1 MRITL
6 VLENLPNYNKK
17 LYDIDVPSV
26 CNLKKNTKGKPMLDV
41 FHKVVTYLI
50 NLGIPIKN
58 IIGFSDNNFQYHVD
72 DIKGYKNVV
81 NKGLILE
88 MPAAI
93 KADKAILA
101 HCLKHEE
108 AVIIS
113 QDLMREYYKYLPS
126 KNWIVKR
133 RICVVIVYDDIYLIP
148 MIDSMKIIENE
159 ITSKSTTLPIEEKN
173 DEKYTRTT
181 LDVLIDIEKSE
192 KKAKLNYY

>member
-1 MRITL
+1 
-6 VLENLPNYNKK
+6 
-17 LYDIDVPSV
+17 
-26 CNLKKNTKGKPMLDV
+26 MLDV

-50 NLGIPIKN
+50 NLGVPKKN

-72 DIKGYKNVV
+72 DIKGYRNVIR
-81 NKGLILE
+81 KGLVLE

-101 HCLKHEE
+101 HCLQHEE
-108 AVIIS
+108 AVLVS

-126 KNWIVKR
+126 KEWIVKR
-133 RICVVIVYDDIYLIP
+133 RICVVIVYNDIYLIP
-148 MIDSMKIIENE
+148 MLDSMNVIEKE
-159 ITSKSTTLPIEEKN
+159 KTSKSKTLPGEEEN

-192 KKAKLNYY
+192 KKAKLNFY